1 MWFQIFIIILRQRR
15 EKQIQK
21 QVLMPTV
28 TEFATFSWPFS
39 SANELWS
46 LLPNTA
52 SKPVWSFCI
61 CKLRPKIP
69 YWYIKRVV
77 NLYSMLNDLTLT
89 FIKRGKN
96 EKNLIPLQT
105 RSRTAA
111 VSCFRVMIL
120 RWKKSCF
127 MRCRYVTPLRL
138 WESWTISVRIPW
150 YWLST
155 SITKYFISRDWPKPE
170 ITQEVCGIQGYSLRG
185 RP

>member
-1 MWFQIFIIILRQRR
+1 MWFQILIIILRQRR

-28 TEFATFSWPFS
+28 TAFATCSWPFS
-39 SANELWS
+39 SANELQS
-46 LLPNTA
+46 LLHNTT
-52 SKPVWSFCI
+52 SNPVWSFWI
-61 CKLRPKIP
+61 SNLRQKIP

-77 NLYSMLNDLTLT
+77 NLYSMLNDLTRT
-89 FIKRGKN
+89 FIKGGKN
-96 EKNLIPLQT
+96 EKNPISLQT

-127 MRCRYVTPLRL
+127 MIYRYVTPL

-170 ITQEVCGIQGYSLRG
+170 TAQEVCGIQGYSLRD